1 MPPSH
6 SLAAADTKTRGG
18 RAAHL
23 LDICAESLR
32 AQACGQSCNAK
43 RVESSLLR
51 QALPPI
57 HCCSESRFFQGPES
71 AWPVQNTS
79 AHSRGSARVTAA
91 AHRVASRRNADQ
103 RGEIADQK
111 NHPMAQRLQLAHFV
125 QRHRM
130 AEVNIR
136 RGWIE
141 SEFDPQRRARFC
153 AVRQLLREFILNQ
166 QFIAAAANEGE
177 RMADFVRN

>member
-6 SLAAADTKTRGG
+6 SLAAADTKTRGA

-23 LDICAESLR
+23 LDICAYSLR

-79 AHSRGSARVTAA
+79 AQS
-91 AHRVASRRNADQ
+91 
-103 RGEIADQK
+103 
-111 NHPMAQRLQLAHFV
+111 
-125 QRHRM
+125 
-130 AEVNIR
+130 
-136 RGWIE
+136 
-141 SEFDPQRRARFC
+141 RARFC

>member
-23 LDICAESLR
+23 LDICAQSLR

-91 AHRVASRRNADQ
+91 DASR
-103 RGEIADQK
+103 
-111 NHPMAQRLQLAHFV
+111 
-125 QRHRM
+125 
-130 AEVNIR
+130 
-136 RGWIE
+136 
-141 SEFDPQRRARFC
+141 C
-153 AVRQLLREFILNQ
+153 VRQGQ
-166 QFIAAAANEGE
+166 PAATPVMPTRRPWYKTSSRQKQNTRIVNRTGKLIYIKTTT
-177 RMADFVRN
+177 